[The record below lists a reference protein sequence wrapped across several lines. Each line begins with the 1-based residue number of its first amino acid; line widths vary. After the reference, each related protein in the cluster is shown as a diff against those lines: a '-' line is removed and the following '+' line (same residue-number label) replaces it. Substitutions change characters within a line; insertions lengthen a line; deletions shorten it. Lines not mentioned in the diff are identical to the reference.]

1 MDVVDLER
9 ELATEL
15 EDMRRASRDTELQLS
30 RQLEEARER
39 VAQEAEARSLL
50 LEELQHLRETVA
62 SHEQY
67 QHQYQDD
74 LDVGHHLPRRDSVA
88 AGETDSLMS
97 LSHLD
102 QCEHDQHDD
111 LSRREDQEHND
122 NPTNNHH
129 EFHTVPGEQIPSS
142 AEQIQAAT
150 VPLTTDDVNNDDDD
164 EEVDDEDN
172 EEDEGADIIDL
183 KDVEW
188 LRSEVQ
194 RLSEREATLVR
205 ALDQHKGKLALVLHR
220 AALLS
225 SPTSAAADS
234 ATASVAASATA
245 TINQLRHTLAEKDK
259 HIASQQEHVNV
270 LVQQLDGYRVEV
282 TLLENQCQQSK
293 EVGVLLGV
301 AQSVQREERLHLQIE
316 DLSSELMILKDN
328 AEVQRQQQQQQGS
341 GLLSPTMMAAETSD
355 DVTAASEVGETVP
368 SPSVTLEKAAV
379 ASSSS
384 QTDDDC
390 VLRVDAETAMGDD
403 DDAFVV
409 VGDGET
415 TPKPSHEE
423 LLTRNQSLE
432 EALAVQSIA
441 RQTDA
446 EIAARALETETAALR
461 EELVRGADDLAVL
474 HRTNDQLLMRLAD
487 LVELRQHLTVCSSSD
502 ATLMPAEE
510 DVSRELETERTMRV
524 CLQERL
530 EEADRTRVAL
540 ELDHEAETNRLL
552 KVVEQLQSAPLPQ
565 SLEQTAVNAQSE
577 PSREAALVI
586 EVAMLQQEVTRLTSI
601 LAKETATTSSSQQTE
616 TAECDLVVPPV
627 VATAADIDSILA
639 GAAVDDVVEMKE
651 RLALAESQC
660 MEAQNEAQQLRDQ
673 VTALLLPPPHK
684 ATDDQ
689 QLRGEAVQDKAQ
701 IGLDGLSQQSVIRD
715 NQGMERDESSE
726 KALALVALR
735 RQHKTEMKQYR
746 RRISTRCRALIDR
759 QKAQFVAEREQT
771 VLLVRQECADIVA
784 EAQIMMQRN
793 RERNQHRY
801 HSFPPKVSRDFTP
814 GGPMSPSPSPF
825 YDPMAA
831 TVVSDASIS
840 PGQEGEQQQ
849 QPMMI
854 MMSPPFDGRHPQ

>member
-67 QHQYQDD
+67 QHQYHDD
-74 LDVGHHLPRRDSVA
+74 LDVGHHLPRRESVA

-102 QCEHDQHDD
+102 QGEHDQHDD
-111 LSRREDQEHND
+111 LSRREDQLHND
-122 NPTNNHH
+122 NPTNSHH
-129 EFHTVPGEQIPSS
+129 EIHTVPGEQISSS

-150 VPLTTDDVNNDDDD
+150 ATLTTDDVNNDDDD
-164 EEVDDEDN
+164 DDEKEDDEDN

-225 SPTSAAADS
+225 SPTNAADNT
-234 ATASVAASATA
+234 TASVTASATA

-259 HIASQQEHVNV
+259 HIASQKEHVNV

-282 TLLENQCQQSK
+282 ALLENQCQQSK

-316 DLSSELMILKDN
+316 DLSSELMMLKDN
-328 AEVQRQQQQQQGS
+328 AEVQRQQQQQGS
-341 GLLSPTMMAAETSD
+341 GLLSPTVMAAETSD

-368 SPSVTLEKAAV
+368 SPSVALEKAAV
-379 ASSSS
+379 ASNSS

-552 KVVEQLQSAPLPQ
+552 QVVEQLQSAPLPQ

-627 VATAADIDSILA
+627 VATAADIDNILA

-684 ATDDQ
+684 ATDEQ
-689 QLRGEAVQDKAQ
+689 QLQDKAQ
-701 IGLDGLSQQSVIRD
+701 IGLDGFHDS
-715 NQGMERDESSE
+715 QGMERDELSE

-746 RRISTRCRALIDR
+746 RRISTRCRAVIDR

-771 VLLVRQECADIVA
+771 VLLVRQECLDIVA

-801 HSFPPKVSRDFTP
+801 HSFPPKVSRHSDFTP

-825 YDPMAA
+825 HDPMAA

-849 QPMMI
+849 QQPMM
-854 MMSPPFDGRHPQ
+854 MMSPTFDGRHPQ